1 MNQFE
6 QFQAAINLTPIS
18 EKVFS
23 FIPDDRYFVGNTP
36 HGGYLLALM
45 NKAISM
51 VLPHPNAI
59 NANVY
64 YLDRTEP
71 ETAELH
77 VEIIRT
83 SKGSSMGQVKLIQ
96 NQKIRC
102 LYSALCSDFDYMRG
116 YFGLESPLPEIMH
129 SVPENDFKVMN
140 YENFKIGST
149 PSFIQQLEM
158 SVHPDHAWW
167 DRDISSDVAEARC
180 SAYLE
185 LNGGI
190 ADTYI
195 LSYLADILPPVV
207 QNKFGPLGWI
217 PTLTLTCNIRQLP
230 KTNRLFIDG
239 LAKDISNGYF
249 EQDCCIWDLDGN
261 LVATSRQLAKIL
273 KSEEKISSKQ

>member
-6 QFQAAINLTPIS
+6 QFQAAINLTRVS
-18 EKVFS
+18 DTVFS
-23 FIPDDRYFVGNTP
+23 FTPDPKYFVGNTP

-45 NKAISM
+45 NKAMTS
-51 VLPHPNAI
+51 VLPHPSAI
-59 NANVY
+59 NSNVY

-71 ETAELH
+71 EPAELH
-77 VEIIRT
+77 VEVLRT
-83 SKGSSMGQVKLIQ
+83 SRGSSMGQVKLIQ
-96 NQKIRC
+96 NEQLTC
-102 LYSALCSDFDYMRG
+102 LYSSLCSDFQYMKG
-116 YFGLESPLPEIMH
+116 YSGLGTTLPEIMN
-129 SVPENDFKVMN
+129 SVPEKDFKVMN
-140 YENFKIGST
+140 YENFKVGST

-167 DRDISSDVAEARC
+167 DRSISNDVAEARC

-185 LNGGI
+185 LKGGI
-190 ADTYI
+190 ADTYV

-207 QNKFGPLGWI
+207 QNKYGALGWI
-217 PTLTLTCNIRQLP
+217 PTLALTCNIRQLP

-249 EQDCCIWDLDGN
+249 EQDCYIWDMDGN

-273 KSEEKISSKQ
+273 KSEEKLSS

>member
-6 QFQAAINLTPIS
+6 QFQVAINLTRVS
-18 EKVFS
+18 DTVFS
-23 FIPDDRYFVGNTP
+23 FTPDPKYFVGNTP

-45 NKAISM
+45 NKAITS
-51 VLPHPNAI
+51 VLPHPSTI
-59 NANVY
+59 NSNVY

-71 ETAELH
+71 EPAELH
-77 VEIIRT
+77 VEVLRT
-83 SKGSSMGQVKLIQ
+83 SRGSSMGQVKLIQ
-96 NQKIRC
+96 NEKLTC
-102 LYSALCSDFDYMRG
+102 LYSSLCSDFQYMKG
-116 YFGLESPLPEIMH
+116 YSGLGTTLPEIMN
-129 SVPENDFKVMN
+129 SVPEKDFKVMN
-140 YENFKIGST
+140 YENFKVGST

-167 DRDISSDVAEARC
+167 DRSISNDVAEARC

-185 LNGGI
+185 LKGGI
-190 ADTYI
+190 ADAYV

-207 QNKFGPLGWI
+207 QNKYGALGWI
-217 PTLTLTCNIRQLP
+217 PTLALTCNIRQLP

-249 EQDCCIWDLDGN
+249 EQDCYIWDMDGN

-273 KSEEKISSKQ
+273 KSEEKLSS